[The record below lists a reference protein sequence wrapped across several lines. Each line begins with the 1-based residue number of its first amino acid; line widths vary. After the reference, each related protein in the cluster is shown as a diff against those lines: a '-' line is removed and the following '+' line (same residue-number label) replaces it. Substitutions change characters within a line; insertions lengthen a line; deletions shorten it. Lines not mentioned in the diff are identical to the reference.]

1 MADRRDSPAERVAL
15 VATVS
20 ATVLLEG
27 GTLVLSRGVAPTAP
41 VILYACY
48 SVIQVFAGALVV
60 WAHPRHRV
68 GWLLI
73 ISAAFNAAVSDFV
86 LAYGE
91 RAAHQGWAG
100 ADLAQILGWSAW
112 IIAALGLTLL
122 FLWFPDG
129 LVTSRARWV
138 TGLWAAG
145 AMVAIPGWIL
155 NPRLGSQLVG
165 GVNPYAIGSVA
176 SESLFLVGVS
186 LIAAALVA
194 SVADFILRFRRATG
208 ILRLQLKWMA
218 YAAALAA
225 VMLPLSAVLWTVWSP
240 IHLFAAIALTLLP
253 VAASVAILRHHLY
266 DIDLVVS
273 RTVAYATVT
282 GLLVITY
289 AAVVVLIGA
298 RLSSPVAAAAGA
310 FVVALAFRPLR
321 DHVQERVDRRFRRA
335 RYETRRMMA
344 DFVDAIRR
352 GDDTVDHLEDRLRM
366 AVEDPTCRLA
376 FVDEHGGWLDL
387 HGAKVS
393 RVDGASSFTSAS
405 PSTASLTPLVVHR
418 EEAERVVAEALAAG
432 RLAFEIAALQVDL
445 RRQIDQL
452 DASRARVVAAADQ
465 ERRRIARNLHD
476 GAQQRLVAI
485 GLNLRHLQHQLSGSA
500 PTMHAALDT
509 ALDAAVRDLG
519 ESIDELRELAGGVR
533 PSSLD
538 DGLCAALHDFVTRT
552 PTPVVVD
559 VTSHRFSPELET
571 TAYFIAAEGLTNAV
585 KHAQAE
591 RISLAVARQDDHL
604 VVSVADNGRGGAD
617 PLGGTGLRGLADR
630 ARSHGGTI
638 EVSSRLGAGTR
649 LEVRLP
655 CG

>member
-1 MADRRDSPAERVAL
+1 MADRPDRPVERVAL

-20 ATVLLEG
+20 VTVLFEA
-27 GTLVLSRGVAPTAP
+27 GTLVLSRGVEPRAQ

-48 SVIQVFAGALVV
+48 SVIQVLAGALVV

-68 GWLLI
+68 GWLLVI
-73 ISAAFNAAVSDFV
+73 TAAFNAAVSDFA

-91 RAAHQGWAG
+91 RAAHEGWAG
-100 ADLAQILGWSAW
+100 ADLAQMLGWSAW

-129 LVTSRARWV
+129 LATSWARWV
-138 TGLWAAG
+138 PWLWAVG
-145 AMVAIPGWIL
+145 AVFAVPGWIL
-155 NPRLGSQLVG
+155 NPQLGSQLVG
-165 GVNPYAIGSVA
+165 GVNPYAIGAVA
-176 SESLFLVGVS
+176 AESLFLVGAT
-186 LIAAALVA
+186 LIATALVA
-194 SVADFILRFRRATG
+194 AVVDFILRFRRATG
-208 ILRLQLKWMA
+208 IRRLQLKWMA

-225 VMLPLSAVLWTVWSP
+225 VILPLSTVLWTVWTP
-240 IHLFAAIALTLLP
+240 IHLFTAIALTLLP
-253 VAASVAILRHHLY
+253 VAASVAILRYHLY

-273 RTVAYATVT
+273 RTVAYATIT
-282 GLLVITY
+282 GLLAVTY
-289 AAVVVLIGA
+289 AAVVVLAGA
-298 RLSSPVAAAAGA
+298 RLSSPAAAAVGA

-321 DHVQERVDRRFRRA
+321 DRVQERVDRRFRRA
-335 RYETRRMMA
+335 RYETRRMMT

-352 GDDTVDHLEDRLRM
+352 GDDTVDHLEDLLRM
-366 AVEDPTCRLA
+366 AVVDPTCRVA

-387 HGAKVS
+387 HGGTVP
-393 RVDGASSFTSAS
+393 RVDGASTYTRAAPSA
-405 PSTASLTPLVVHR
+405 ASLTPVVVHR
-418 EEAERVVAEALAAG
+418 EEVERVVAEALDAG

-445 RRQIDQL
+445 RRQLDQL
-452 DASRARVVAAADQ
+452 DASRARVVAAADE

-485 GLNLRHLQHQLSGSA
+485 GLNLRHLQHKLSGSA
-500 PTMHAALDT
+500 PAVHVALDG
-509 ALDAAVRDLG
+509 AVNDLG
-519 ESIDELRELAGGVR
+519 QSIDELRELAGGVR

-552 PTPVVVD
+552 PAPVVMD
-559 VTSHRFSPELET
+559 VTRDRFSPELET

-585 KHAQAE
+585 KHAHAE
-591 RISLAVARQDDHL
+591 RISLAVACQDDQL
-604 VVSVADNGRGGAD
+604 VVSVHDDGRGGAD

-638 EVSSRLGAGTR
+638 EVSSQSGAGTR